1 MPIEAQQL
9 MDQGETLLD
18 VCLETHM
25 ATTGASDMMGDDMMD
40 DEWKVRNRRILETAV
55 ENWTPSSPRHL
66 RFDNAVLEIVKATLE
81 EMESYG
87 RVA

>member
-1 MPIEAQQL
+1 MQIEAQQL

-25 ATTGASDMMGDDMMD
+25 ATTGASDMMD

-81 EMESYG
+81 EIESYG

>member
-1 MPIEAQQL
+1 MPQEAQAL
-9 MDQGETLLD
+9 MDNDETLLD
-18 VCLETHM
+18 ICLETHM
-25 ATTGASDMMGDDMMD
+25 ATTGASDMLD
-40 DEWKVRNRRILETAV
+40 DEWMVRNRRVLEIAV

-66 RFDNAVLEIVKATLE
+66 RFDNAVLELIKATLE